1 MDISK
6 FLGDTKI
13 ENSKPSRWSEIIKPP
28 KVVIIFG
35 KRGGGKTALGMY
47 LLEEAGKDFNFLSV
61 VVNFP
66 RSKQELLPPSF
77 VIKTLEEIKSCD
89 SSVILID
96 EGSTLIPA
104 GQAKLEEMIKA
115 FSALSRQRE
124 QIIILIFHATA
135 DVGTRIL
142 RGVDTLI
149 FKEPS
154 LRQIQWGS
162 KDEILRELLLEA
174 KEKLANRGAQYCYVD
189 SEDPEFRGV
198 LENSLPSFW
207 LVECKSCQQCWH
219 SNETPLKDGD
229 KCPSCGGELFEP
241 ISKAWAGVDNQ
252 DNNAYNLFTM
262 GHSPSPQRRRWVTE
276 PVEIEPKPQ
285 AFGIHAEQDAAGNII
300 GFTIEDPEGEIIKQR
315 SALVARIRSEFPKVS
330 PSALENASISYYDYS
345 ATVEL

>member
-1 MDISK
+1 VGKIGGKLSDQANE
-6 FLGDTKI
+6 FLKKLGMKG
-13 ENSKPSRWSEIIKPP
+13 EQHRWSQIIAPP

-35 KRGGGKTALGMY
+35 KKGGGKTGLGMY
-47 LLEEAGKDFNFLSV
+47 LLEKLGKDYNLLPV

-66 RSKQELLPPSF
+66 RSKQELLPPTF
-77 VIKTLEEIKSCD
+77 AIKTLGEIKGCD
-89 SSVILID
+89 NSVILID

-124 QIIILIFHATA
+124 QVIILIFHATA
-135 DVGTRIL
+135 DVGSRIL

-162 KDEILRELLLEA
+162 KDEILRQLLLEA

-189 SEDPEFRGV
+189 SDDPEFRDV
-198 LENSLPSFW
+198 LENPLPSFW
-207 LVECKSCQQCWH
+207 S
-219 SNETPLKDGD
+219 D
-229 KCPSCGGELFEP
+229 KV
-241 ISKAWAGVDNQ
+241 SKAWAGVDTD

-262 GHSPSPQRRRWVTE
+262 GSSPSPQRRRWVTE
-276 PVEIEPKPQ
+276 PLEIEPKPQ
-285 AFGIHAEQDAAGNII
+285 AFAIRTEQDAAGNIVA
-300 GFTIEDPEGEIIKQR
+300 FTVEDPEGEVIRNR
-315 SALVARIRSEFPKVS
+315 STLVAKIHSEFPKVS
-330 PSALENASISYYDYS
+330 LSALENASISYYDYY